1 MSDATSF
8 LVRPAPVDDRRH
20 AVRVRPHVVRVIA
33 LALSV
38 ALLAASPGA
47 AAEPLRLH
55 AAGSLREALNE
66 VASAFTRAT
75 GIAVDARYGASG
87 LLRERLE
94 HGEPGD
100 VFASADVGNPRGLVT
115 AGKARDVVVFTR
127 NRLCAI
133 ARPGVELT
141 PDSLLDRLLD
151 PAVTVGTSTPGAD
164 PAGDYAWQMFARAEA
179 LRRGARATL
188 EVKARQL
195 TGGGQ
200 PSSAP
205 TSGRGVYTDL
215 MAAGKADVM
224 LTYCTNAAV
233 VQRHLPDVRVVVPP
247 PALAVEADYGA
258 TALIGPRTRDALAF
272 VSFLLSPEAQAI
284 FESHGFARPTPAGAK
299 SP

>member
-1 MSDATSF
+1 VT
-8 LVRPAPVDDRRH
+8 
-20 AVRVRPHVVRVIA
+20 VRPHVGRA
-33 LALSV
+33 V
-38 ALLAASPGA
+38 ALTLAVVWLAASPGL

-55 AAGSLREALNE
+55 AAGSLREALTE

-94 HGEPGD
+94 RGEPGD
-100 VFASADVGNPRGLVT
+100 VFASADVGNPRELVA
-115 AGKARDVVVFTR
+115 AGKARNVVVFTR
-127 NRLCAI
+127 NRLCAVG
-133 ARPGVELT
+133 RPGLEVT

-151 PAVTVGTSTPGAD
+151 PAITVGTSTPGAD
-164 PAGDYAWQMFARAEA
+164 PAGDYAWQMFSRAEA
-179 LRRGARATL
+179 VRRGARATL
-188 EVKARQL
+188 EAKARQL

-200 PSSAP
+200 PSSVPA
-205 TSGRGVYTDL
+205 SGRGVYTDL
-215 MAAGKADVM
+215 IAAGNADVM

-258 TALIGPRTRDALAF
+258 TALLGPRTADALAF
-272 VSFLLSPEAQAI
+272 VNFFLSPEGQAI
-284 FESHGFARPTPAGAK
+284 FERHGFARPTTAGAK